1 VSNTSLNPDIPNS
14 EALRI
19 SGGKTGILMLHGFT
33 GSPASIK
40 PWALSMAAEGFTVF
54 APRVAGHGTKIQ
66 DLNNSTWED
75 WYDSV
80 EAEFLE
86 LKKVCDRVFVA
97 GFSAGG
103 ALALRLTQIRGSEI
117 EGLILLNAS
126 IYDERKFMHLVP
138 VLAKVLPTVRGGVSD
153 VAKPNPP
160 IHGYSRIPLRAL
172 ASLQK
177 LWKIVERDLYLVDLP
192 LMVAYSIS
200 DHVVHPVCSETIIN
214 NVFSVDIREIAFERS
229 FHNVALDYDAELLN
243 EETLAFILD
252 VMSGELVRG
261 ESNSTFDE
269 RELIDAEFESI
280 VSGLSLD
287 ESSPSN
293 YLDDLDRVEN
303 ATERFIQPDPILP
316 KVDQTSRAALVGI
329 FGGAL
334 YLLIE
339 IITGFD
345 FLGLGPWPGVLGFV
359 GGIATYIWRTARRDD
374 DFDDGVIL

>member
-1 VSNTSLNPDIPNS
+1 
-14 EALRI
+14 
-19 SGGKTGILMLHGFT
+19 MLHGFT

-54 APRVAGHGTKIQ
+54 APRVAGHGAKIQ

-138 VLAKVLPTVRGGVSD
+138 ALAKVLPTVRGGVSD